1 MKRPYR
7 IYCFPRRGP
16 VIRSYRYL
24 LPAVAT
30 WSWLAFLGYSAR
42 LYDLRDNRRIAS
54 A

>member
-7 IYCFPRRGP
+7 IYCFPVRGP
-16 VIRSYRYL
+16 AIRSYRYL
-24 LPAVAT
+24 VAAVACFA
-30 WSWLAFLGYSAR
+30 WLAALGYTTR